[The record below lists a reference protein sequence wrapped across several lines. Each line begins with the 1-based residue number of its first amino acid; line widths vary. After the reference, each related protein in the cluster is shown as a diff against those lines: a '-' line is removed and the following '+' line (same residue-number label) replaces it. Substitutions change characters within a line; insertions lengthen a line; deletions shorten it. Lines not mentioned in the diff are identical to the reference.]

1 MLRNSLYWEKSVI
14 SDNNSLA
21 VPVNILVEGITDES
35 VAKRLLEYVGL
46 PIGTVFGRHGKD
58 DLLRRLFKYNQA
70 AHFAPWFVLVD
81 LDNSKGIACVPQAIK
96 IWLPQPAERMRL
108 RVAVRAIEAWMM
120 ADAER
125 LAAFLNVS
133 LSKMTENPDRENDP
147 KETLINIARSSTS
160 RSIREDLVPR
170 HGSGIRVGPLY
181 GSRLMVFA
189 ENHWR
194 PDEAAKHSDSLR
206 RCIEALN
213 TLKVEDGETS

>member
-1 MLRNSLYWEKSVI
+1 MS
-14 SDNNSLA
+14 SDNNPLA
-21 VPVNILVEGITDES
+21 VPVNILVEGTTDEP
-35 VAKRLLEYVGL
+35 VAKRLLKYVGL
-46 PIGTVFGRHGKD
+46 PVGTVFGRRGKD

-81 LDNSKGIACVPQAIK
+81 LDNSKDIACVPQAIK

-133 LSKMTENPDRENDP
+133 PSKMPENPDRENDP

-160 RSIREDLVPR
+160 RSIREDIVPR
-170 HGSGIRVGPLY
+170 HGSGVRIGPFY
-181 GSRLMVFA
+181 ADRLIAFA
-189 ENHWR
+189 VNYWR
-194 PDEAAKHSDSLR
+194 PDEATKRSESLR
-206 RCIEALN
+206 RCIEALS
-213 TLKVEDGETS
+213 TLKIEDGETS